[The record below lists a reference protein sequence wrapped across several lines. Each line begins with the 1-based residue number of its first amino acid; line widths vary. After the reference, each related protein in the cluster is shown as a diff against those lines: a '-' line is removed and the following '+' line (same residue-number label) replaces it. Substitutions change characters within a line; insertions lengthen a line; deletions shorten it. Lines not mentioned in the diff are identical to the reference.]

1 MNSRTS
7 SWKSTT
13 KTTQIHLR
21 PIVRLGCGPRVCVT
35 RTGVES
41 RRQSSIVLVQLYCE
55 CPSHN
60 LNVHSAV
67 CGVYCGLPY
76 RVVVVWWRYVGSG
89 CNGVLG
95 FGQSETI
102 APISPTRVI
111 RLATENTILSIPF
124 YLHLHY
130 THKPPRRSAHL
141 RVPMT

>member
-13 KTTQIHLR
+13 KTTQSHLR

-60 LNVHSAV
+60 LNVQLAISGA
-67 CGVYCGLPY
+67 CYGLPY
-76 RVVVVWWRYVGSG
+76 RVVVWWRYVGSG
-89 CNGVLG
+89 CNGVLDRVK
-95 FGQSETI
+95 QSLRFLLH
-102 APISPTRVI
+102 ASSDSPRKTPY
-111 RLATENTILSIPF
+111 IPF

-141 RVPMT
+141 RVP